1 MTRLSEWVRQLE
13 ESNLSKTHSL
23 NRLTQ
28 LWHEHDYTYPN
39 PPKLATFSSCI
50 ISNLSSLWY
59 KTCVLHWSLVH
70 QILNPE
76 SLLLD
81 YNQYFRPSHSHSK
94 PFSKSGTWTHLQ
106 QLGSES
112 QTIWYLGFPLF
123 FFLSQIRALIF
134 PMDYYFQIYI
144 VYFKMRARA
153 SPCSANSYDGIP
165 SICFQ
170 TLNHHLHLKV
180 KAKLNRLTPF
190 LCQCPVYC

>member
-1 MTRLSEWVRQLE
+1 MVQDVFSTGPWFIRFSTLSPSSWIITSTLGLHILTQSPSASQAHEHTSSSWD
-13 ESNLSKTHSL
+13 L
-23 NRLTQ
+23 NRRPFGT
-28 LWHEHDYTYPN
+28 
-39 PPKLATFSSCI
+39 LAF
-50 ISNLSSLWY
+50 LS
-59 KTCVLHWSLVH
+59 
-70 QILNPE
+70 
-76 SLLLD
+76 
-81 YNQYFRPSHSHSK
+81 
-94 PFSKSGTWTHLQ
+94 
-106 QLGSES
+106 
-112 QTIWYLGFPLF
+112 F

-190 LCQCPVYC
+190 LCQCSVYC